1 MFTQKIKEIESNKT
15 EKQRDEIQALRTL
28 GIVWFCLGATNSMF
42 FILGL
47 VFLITSIVKQRE
59 FKEGVRTGGLA

>member
-1 MFTQKIKEIESNKT
+1 MFHQKLKAKKSNNTKKQC
-15 EKQRDEIQALRTL
+15 EKIQSLRTL

-59 FKEGVRTGGLA
+59 IKEFVRTGGLV